1 MYESVNLDENK
12 NKVLDRDISS
22 TEVLNRVYMGVV
34 CTEKNSTEL
43 KI

>member
-22 TEVLNRVYMGVV
+22 TEVLNRVLPPK
-34 CTEKNSTEL
+34 TKN
-43 KI
+43 K